1 MSGLQRLEDW
11 PERLHALVEQRL
23 QVPFRWGSNDCVMF
37 AADAVQA
44 LTGVDLAGRLRG
56 QYDDEPSARK
66 IGLAYAGADEEGSI
80 AQCLSDIATLNLG
93 DLVLPSLARRGDVV
107 LIEHDAGQ
115 SLAVCLGPHAAAPG
129 RRGLMMLPP
138 EHWLTAWRVG

>member
-1 MSGLQRLEDW
+1 MSGLTRLEDW

-23 QVPFRWGSNDCVMF
+23 QAPFRWGSNDCVMF

-56 QYDDEPSARK
+56 QYADEQSARQ
-66 IGLAYAGADEEGSI
+66 IGLAYAGAGEDESV
-80 AQCLSDIATLNLG
+80 AQWLSDIATLNLG
-93 DLVLPSLARRGDVV
+93 DQVLPSLARRGDVV

-115 SLAVCLGPHAAAPG
+115 SLAVCLSAHAAAPG
-129 RRGLMMLPP
+129 RHGLMMLPP